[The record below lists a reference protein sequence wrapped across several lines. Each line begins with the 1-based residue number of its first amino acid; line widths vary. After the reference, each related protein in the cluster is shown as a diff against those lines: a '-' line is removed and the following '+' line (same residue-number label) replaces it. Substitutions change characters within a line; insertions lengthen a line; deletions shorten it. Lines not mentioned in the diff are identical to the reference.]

1 MKFFIPKEDNTE
13 LAEKIYQSAKL
24 FAKDTLGWVIT
35 DRRIFLIE
43 YTHDGK
49 YHKAVVGQIND
60 TNNEEIV
67 AILESNAYLICTPN
81 RGVLR
86 GMPILVGQ
94 EEIRHIEDFE

>member
-1 MKFFIPKEDNTE
+1 MEFFIPKEDNPE
-13 LAEKIYQSAKL
+13 LAEKLYQSVKL
-24 FAKDTLGWVIT
+24 FAKDTLRWVIT
-35 DRRIFLIE
+35 DRRIFSIE
-43 YTHDGK
+43 YTHAGK
-49 YHKAVVGQIND
+49 YHKAVVGLIND

-86 GMPILVGQ
+86 SMPILVGQ